1 MGASERFDRYMDH
14 LSEGLGHLDRHAGL
28 KGYCTGL
35 MLPLARKSVE
45 PMAARV
51 DPLHA
56 SARHQSLHHFV
67 AKAEWSA
74 SELLR
79 RVAQWVVPQMDFS
92 RGGWWIIDDT
102 GFPKKGK
109 HSVGVARQYCGML
122 GKQDNCQVAVS
133 VSLACEQGSVPVAWQ
148 LYLPEDW
155 SKDPVRRQ
163 AAGVPEEVRFATKT
177 QIALAQLR
185 TLLAEGAPHHCVLAD
200 AGYGVDTGFR
210 QALSDM
216 GLHYA
221 VGVTSAVSVW
231 APGIEPLP
239 PKRYSGKG
247 RPPVMPRRTARLQP
261 VSVKALALSLPA
273 QAFHT
278 ISWREGPN
286 EPLSGR
292 FAALRVRHAGG
303 NAGKARLRPLQ
314 WLLIEWPADQEE
326 PSKYVLSTLPEDTP
340 INDLVGAAHHRWRIE
355 RDYQDLKQDFGLGH
369 YEGRGWRGF
378 HHHASLSIAA
388 YGFLM
393 TERLIADKPVGGK
406 KNFIERQVPALP
418 KDYIPRGSP
427 ARAAARGAFDHDTA
441 TQPELSP
448 DRPPRTMPL
457 LRASKR
463 KATLVWSRDVARWQ

>member
-1 MGASERFDRYMDH
+1 MRASERFDRYLDH
-14 LSEGLGHLDRHAGL
+14 LSAGLGHLDRHAGL

-51 DPLHA
+51 DPMRA

-67 AKAEWSA
+67 AKAEWSD
-74 SELLR
+74 SEMLR

-133 VSLACEQGSVPVAWQ
+133 VSLACDQGSVPVAWQ

-155 SKDPVRRQ
+155 SKDLVRRR
-163 AAGVPEEVRFATKT
+163 AAGVPEEVHFATKT

-216 GLHYA
+216 GLLYA
-221 VGVTSAVSVW
+221 VGVTSAVCVW
-231 APGIEPLP
+231 PPGVEPLP
-239 PKRYSGKG
+239 PKRYSGMG

-261 VSVKALALSLPA
+261 MSVKALALSLPA

-278 ISWREGPN
+278 ISWREGTN

-314 WLLIEWPADQEE
+314 WLLVEWPADQAE
-326 PSKYVLSTLPEDTP
+326 PTKYVLSTLPEETP
-340 INDLVGAAHHRWRIE
+340 LNELVVAAHQRWRIE

-393 TERLIADKPVGGK
+393 TERLNADMPVGSK

-418 KDYIPRGSP
+418 KNYIPRGSP
-427 ARAAARGAFDHDTA
+427 ARAAARGSIDHDA
-441 TQPELSP
+441 TSSPELRT
-448 DRPPRTMPL
+448 DRTPRAVPL
-457 LRASKR
+457 LR
-463 KATLVWSRDVARWQ
+463 

>member
-14 LSEGLGHLDRHAGL
+14 LAAGLGHLDRHAGL

-51 DPLHA
+51 DPMHA
-56 SARHQSLHHFV
+56 SARHQALHHFV
-67 AKAEWSA
+67 AKAEWSDQ
-74 SELLR
+74 EMLR
-79 RVAQWVVPQMDFS
+79 RVCQWVVPQMDFS

-133 VSLACEQGSVPVAWQ
+133 VSLACDQGSVPVAWQ

-155 SKDPVRRQ
+155 AADPARRQ
-163 AAGVPEEVRFATKT
+163 QAGVPEELRFATKT
-177 QIALAQLR
+177 QIALTQLR
-185 TLLAEGAPHHCVLAD
+185 TLLAEGAPRHCVLAD
-200 AGYGVDTGFR
+200 AGYGVDTAFR
-210 QALSDM
+210 QALNDM
-216 GLHYA
+216 GLLYA
-221 VGVTSAVSVW
+221 VGVTSAVVVW
-231 APGIEPLP
+231 PPGVEPLP
-239 PKRYSGKG
+239 PKAYSGMG
-247 RPPVMPRRTARLQP
+247 RPPVMPRRTTRRQP
-261 VSVKALALSLPA
+261 MSVKALAQSLPA

-278 ISWREGPN
+278 ISWREGTN
-286 EPLSGR
+286 ETLSSR

-303 NAGKARLRPLQ
+303 NAGKARLRPLE
-314 WLLIEWPADQEE
+314 WLLVEWPTHEKE

-340 INDLVGAAHHRWRIE
+340 INELVGAAHQRWRIE

-418 KDYIPRGSP
+418 KDYVPRGSP
-427 ARAAARGAFDHDTA
+427 ARAAARGPFDHDTA
-441 TQPELSP
+441 APAQLHT
-448 DRPPRTMPL
+448 DRPPRAVPL
-457 LRASKR
+457 LRQSMR
-463 KATLVWSRDVARWQ
+463 KATLVTQ

>member
-1 MGASERFDRYMDH
+1 MDATERFERYLGH
-14 LSEGLGHLDRHAGL
+14 LGEGLGHSDRHSGL
-28 KGYCTGL
+28 RGYCTGL

-67 AKAEWSA
+67 AKAEWSDA
-74 SELLR
+74 EMLR
-79 RVAQWVVPQMDFS
+79 RVCQWVVPKMDFS

-133 VSLACEQGSVPVAWQ
+133 VSLACDQGSIPVAWQ

-155 SKDPVRRQ
+155 AGDPVRR
-163 AAGVPEEVRFATKT
+163 AKAGVPDEVGFATKQ
-177 QIALAQLR
+177 QIALQQLR
-185 TLLAEGAPHHCVLAD
+185 ALLAEGAPRHCVLAD
-200 AGYGVDTGFR
+200 AGYGVDTAFR

-216 GLHYA
+216 GLSYA
-221 VGVTSAVSVW
+221 VGVTSAVVVW
-231 APGIEPLP
+231 PPGVEPLP
-239 PKRYSGKG
+239 PETYSGQG
-247 RPPVMPRRTARLQP
+247 RPPVMPRRTPELQP
-261 VSVKALALSLPA
+261 MSVKALALSLPEEA
-273 QAFHT
+273 YKT
-278 ISWREGPN
+278 LTWRAGTN
-286 EPLSGR
+286 APLSGR

-314 WLLIEWPADQEE
+314 WLLIEWPKDQTE
-326 PSKYVLSTLPEDTP
+326 PCKYILSTLPEETP
-340 INDLVGAAHHRWRIE
+340 IIDLVGATYQRWRIE

-393 TERLIADKPVGGK
+393 AERLIAQTPVDGK
-406 KNFIERQVPALP
+406 KNFIERQMPAVPD
-418 KDYIPRGSP
+418 DYLPRGSP
-427 ARAAARGAFDHDTA
+427 ARTAARE
-441 TQPELSP
+441 EL
-448 DRPPRTMPL
+448 DRDSTPLPGSQTDRQARAVPL
-457 LRASKR
+457 LRQDGR
-463 KATLVWSRDVARWQ
+463 KTTFVTQ